1 MGNFKEVIRKVF
13 RRKREPGITVSQA
26 LAGLPEDYM
35 VFNAVLYDHNG
46 IDHVVFTRRQG
57 LFLINTPSEKGKA
70 TCNGKHLLLNNRER
84 SEIIK
89 KALKD
94 TFWLKST
101 IRERIGLDVPITP
114 VVAFENALV
123 TVNQPIIGVTVL
135 EAKGV
140 FDAIMQA
147 PEKSILEDGVV
158 MVLRELHGTHT
169 ISYRS
174 V

>member
-1 MGNFKEVIRKVF
+1 MSNVKEFIRKVF
-13 RRKREPGITVSQA
+13 GRKREPGITVAQA
-26 LAGLPEDYM
+26 LAGLPEAYM
-35 VFNAVLYDHNG
+35 VFNAVLYDHSG
-46 IDHVVFTRRQG
+46 IDHIVFSRKQG
-57 LFLINTPSEKGKA
+57 LFLINAPAERGTV
-70 TCNGKHLLLNNRER
+70 TCSGKHLLINDKER
-84 SEIIK
+84 SDIIK

-114 VVAFENALV
+114 VVAYENASV
-123 TVNQPIIGVTVL
+123 AVRQPLIGVTVL
-135 EAKGV
+135 EAKDV
-140 FDAIMQA
+140 LDALLHA